1 MGLAT
6 GTLIGT
12 PNSWMSFFFVLVDY
26 VDVGCDL
33 EVMDIQILTNI
44 KLKMIADSL
53 PISTGRAL

>member
-12 PNSWMSFFFVLVDY
+12 PNSWMSFFVLVDY

>member
-1 MGLAT
+1 
-6 GTLIGT
+6 
-12 PNSWMSFFFVLVDY
+12 MSFFVLVDY